1 MRYRLT
7 SGRILHCTVALGAT
21 KKLWQRLSLVG
32 VVALGLAIGVVAAAQ
47 PPRPVATTIAT
58 GTLPAPAHAVIVQP
72 GAAGAVAGVVD
83 VSEVRTVKFELAPGG
98 AFPWHQH
105 PGPVW
110 AVVIRGMLT
119 VYTAACDGQPYPAG
133 TTYFDPGNVTHTAR
147 NEGDEPVEVIATF
160 MFPAGAGAASVPH
173 PAPETCPLEV

>member
-1 MRYRLT
+1 M
-7 SGRILHCTVALGAT
+7 
-21 KKLWQRLSLVG
+21 KKLWYRLPLLG
-32 VVALGLAIGVVAAAQ
+32 VLALGLAAGVVAAAQ
-47 PPRPVATTIAT
+47 PARPVATTIAT
-58 GTLPAPAHAVIVQP
+58 GTLPAPAHAVIVAP
-72 GAAGAVAGVVD
+72 GASGIVAGVVD

-110 AVVIRGMLT
+110 AVVIRGTLT
-119 VYTAACDGQPYPAG
+119 FYSAGCDAQTYAAGS
-133 TTYFDPGNVTHTAR
+133 TFFDPGNVTHTAR
-147 NEGDEPVEVIATF
+147 NEGEEPVEVIATF